1 MVFPTAAECI
11 PANRNSVPKPV
22 GTTVPN
28 PMANRSRA
36 AANDLSDTPP
46 LSAVDSDDGSDQA
59 DDPVDAVMGGGFDEL
74 GDVDPFAD
82 SVEADQGVLPPEF
95 DVLHVKPHVIAR
107 LREKDRDPRV
117 TKVGIHPVIRGK
129 RQPASKKLRP
139 EGVTFARLRENLGPG
154 VYDVMVYNEDSI
166 FMGCR
171 RIRIETRGDFDE
183 LDDLDDF
190 ASADGRGRRSRP
202 RGGSMGDRLMY
213 ELAMRGLR
221 GGEHAG
227 RGSEMAEAIGS
238 MAKMMTLN
246 MQAQTMEASSR
257 MKQLEL
263 EHKVSRSDSNSQLST
278 LKTILEVIDKRT
290 PKRSGAGGAK
300 VEDFVGML
308 QMGMHFQKMMQDGK
322 TDISDSE
329 EMRKWVLP
337 IVDSVGPQLIGL
349 AAMFLPTDKAQILTE
364 LLEQH
369 MKTQEARAN
378 AAGDEKDTFE
388 TTAEEVKK

>member
-1 MVFPTAAECI
+1 MCFGQS
-11 PANRNSVPKPV
+11 NSVAA
-22 GTTVPN
+22 TIAATIAN
-28 PMANRSRA
+28 PMGSRTGA
-36 AANDLSDTPP
+36 AANDLGGTTP
-46 LSAVDSDDGSDQA
+46 LSAVDGADDDGQA
-59 DDPVDAVMGGGFDEL
+59 DDPVDAVMGGDIGE
-74 GDVDPFAD
+74 VDPYAGD
-82 SVEADQGVLPPEF
+82 IEDDDPEVLPPGFE
-95 DVLHVKPHVIAR
+95 VMHIRREVIER
-107 LREKDRDPRV
+107 VREEGQDPRV
-117 TKVGIHPVIRGK
+117 VRITVHPVFRNK
-129 RQPASKKLRP
+129 RRTAVKRLRP
-139 EGVTFARLRENLGPG
+139 ESITFARLKASLATGT
-154 VYDVMVYNEDSI
+154 YDLMAYNDAGT
-166 FMGCR
+166 FMGCKR
-171 RIRIETRGDFDE
+171 LRIDDAGDFDE
-183 LDDLDDF
+183 LDELDEL
-190 ASADGRGRRSRP
+190 DGGRRGRRG
-202 RGGSMGDRLMY
+202 RGASSLGDRLVY
-213 ELAMRGLR
+213 ELAMKGLR
-221 GGEHAG
+221 GSEAAG
-227 RGSEMAEAIGS
+227 RGSEMGEAIGS

-246 MQAQTMEASSR
+246 MQAQAMEATAR

-322 TDISDSE
+322 TDVSDSE

-378 AAGDEKDTFE
+378 AAGDEKDTYD